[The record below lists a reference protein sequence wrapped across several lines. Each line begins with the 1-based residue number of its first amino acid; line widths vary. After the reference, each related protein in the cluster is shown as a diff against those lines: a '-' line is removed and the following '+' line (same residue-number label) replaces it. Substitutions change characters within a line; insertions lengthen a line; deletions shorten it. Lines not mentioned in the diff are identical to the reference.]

1 MIVKE
6 WVLKLD
12 SCVLVRTVLHSFV
25 VLNHLFPTI
34 LQISKLADGSEA
46 LVAEY

>member
-6 WVLKLD
+6 WVFKLD

-25 VLNHLFPTI
+25 VLNPL
-34 LQISKLADGSEA
+34 ISYYFANK
-46 LVAEY
+46 